1 MERLLGNEH
10 PKPLGSGNIQIRTFE
25 AFPVIVS
32 LSGGFQIKRFDAAP
46 TVKSSSGESVAILSD
61 L

>member
-1 MERLLGNEH
+1 MERDLGNEH
-10 PKPLGSGNIQIRTFE
+10 PELLGSGYIQIRTFE
-25 AFPVIVS
+25 VFPAVVS
-32 LSGGFQIKRFDAAP
+32 LFGGFQIKRLDAVP

>member
-1 MERLLGNEH
+1 MERELGNEH
-10 PKPLGSGNIQIRTFE
+10 PKLLGSGNTQIRTFE

-32 LSGGFQIKRFDAAP
+32 LSGGFQIKVFNAVP